1 MHSLLEFLSTQEE
14 QFRKPR
20 LASLYSD
27 FRLQRATNPHGYAAN
42 LSAWETGLAHAAW
55 AGLLPGGHDTLLLT
69 TGEALL
75 RALETKEWG
84 RPLALAP
91 VIDEAISQGRMIS
104 VESFIKSPTSIY
116 HRSWF
121 ILPWRLL
128 SWSTYRIGL
137 ESPFST
143 SGTLQNE
150 RYVLVKNVEKA
161 AVKVKA
167 AIACHQSRV
176 DRVLSIQE
184 FRKEVEIAL
193 GITSGLTNDDFR
205 ILLVHLSRD
214 MKCLSYDS
222 QVVKIG
228 YGGDNVV
235 SEITQEDINIVSLK
249 SLIANLSKQL
259 EVLSPKINE
268 LDQKARAAVSNKN
281 RVVAMA
287 SLRSK
292 KLYETVFFRR
302 SETLAQL
309 EAVYRKIEEAV
320 DQVEA
325 IRVMQTS
332 SQVLQALNSE
342 VGGTERVEDVLEDL
356 RRNMAQ
362 VNEVSD
368 ILNEAAQAGSVVDES
383 NIDDELEA
391 LEREDQAKSHRTSA
405 TETKEKLEHLERTLT
420 PSSDHITA
428 KSEVRHE
435 ASSGQD
441 AMNDSTRA
449 LKRLSLDMGD
459 IGTVAT
465 SQEALNETEALTY

>member
-1 MHSLLEFLSTQEE
+1 M
-14 QFRKPR
+14 
-20 LASLYSD
+20 
-27 FRLQRATNPHGYAAN
+27 
-42 LSAWETGLAHAAW
+42 
-55 AGLLPGGHDTLLLT
+55 
-69 TGEALL
+69 
-75 RALETKEWG
+75 
-84 RPLALAP
+84 
-91 VIDEAISQGRMIS
+91 
-104 VESFIKSPTSIY
+104 
-116 HRSWF
+116 
-121 ILPWRLL
+121 
-128 SWSTYRIGL
+128 
-137 ESPFST
+137 
-143 SGTLQNE
+143 
-150 RYVLVKNVEKA
+150 
-161 AVKVKA
+161 
-167 AIACHQSRV
+167 
-176 DRVLSIQE
+176 
-184 FRKEVEIAL
+184 
-193 GITSGLTNDDFR
+193 
-205 ILLVHLSRD
+205 
-214 MKCLSYDS
+214 
-222 QVVKIG
+222 KIG